1 MTTSG
6 TTIFNLDMVEAI
18 EEAFERAGIESRN
31 GYDMKTARRS
41 INLMLADWANRGF
54 NMWTIEERTQLLTYG
69 DGEYTLGEDIVDLVE
84 TMIQIPPTG
93 GGQVLR
99 YNCDRVSISTHATRV
114 NPDLLGRP
122 IEIYIDRQQP
132 APIIHLWPLPGDG
145 GPFTLVYWVL
155 RRIEDAGAY
164 TNTADIPFRFLPPFI
179 SGLAYYIAEKKRTDD
194 PNLILRLQQRYEA
207 DWLRASEEDR
217 ERATLSIV
225 PRSSSYRVN

>member
-1 MTTSG
+1 MATSG

-18 EEAFERAGIESRN
+18 EEAFERAGIESRT

-54 NMWTIEERTQLLTYG
+54 NMWTVEERTQALTYG
-69 DGEYTLGEDIVDLVE
+69 DGEYTLGTDIVDLVE
-84 TMIQIPPTG
+84 TMIQIPTTG
-93 GGQVLR
+93 NGQVTR

-114 NPDLLGRP
+114 NPELLGRP

-132 APIIHLWPLPGDG
+132 APVIHLWPLPGDG

-217 ERATLSIV
+217 EKATLSLV

>member
-1 MTTSG
+1 MSVSG
-6 TTIFNLDMVEAI
+6 TTDFNLDLTESI
-18 EEAFERAGIESRN
+18 EEAFERAGAESRN
-31 GYDMKTARRS
+31 GYDLRSARRS

-54 NMWTIEERTQLLTYG
+54 NLWEVEERSLTLTYG
-69 DGEYTLGEDIVDLVE
+69 QGEYTLGSDIIDLIE

-93 GGQVLR
+93 SGQVTR

-114 NPDLLGRP
+114 NPELLGRP
-122 IEIYIDRQQP
+122 IEIYINRQRE
-132 APIIHLWPLPGDG
+132 APVIHLWPLPGQG
-145 GPFTLVYWVL
+145 GPFVLNYWVL
-155 RRIEDAGAY
+155 RRLDDAGAY